1 MSTRRS
7 CRKLRFVP
15 AAIDPDRL
23 LDAALAVWRE
33 EGFRAA
39 TTRKVATRAGVGEM
53 TLFRRYGDKAG
64 LMGAVLERE
73 GQRFAPDALSPT
85 EDVRADLERIVA
97 AYAALLDRLGAVVFD
112 FLLLAPGD
120 PALARMRPVPLAA
133 VGRAAEVIAAHQA
146 EGRLRRGDPMAAV
159 LALLGPIL
167 AGALLARAQPGAI
180 PKPDPTEAAS
190 RFLEGWGT
198 PP

>member
-1 MSTRRS
+1 M
-7 CRKLRFVP
+7 P
-15 AAIDPDRL
+15 AAIDPDRI

-64 LMGAVLERE
+64 LMSAVLERE
-73 GQRFAPDALSPT
+73 GQRFAPDTLGPT

-112 FLLLAPGD
+112 FLLLAPSD
-120 PALARMRPVPLAA
+120 PALSGMRPVPLAA
-133 VGRAAEVIAAHQA
+133 VGRAAEVVATHQA
-146 EGRLRRGDPMAAV
+146 AGRLRPGDPMAAV

-167 AGALLARAQPGAI
+167 AGALLARAQAVAI
-180 PKPDPTEAAS
+180 PKPDPAKAVS
-190 RFLEGWGT
+190 RFLEGWGAS
-198 PP
+198 P